1 MEVLLQKCSAYGFKF
16 YYGLSL
22 VLSKNLN
29 CMATY
34 DALVGMCAENP
45 P

>member
-1 MEVLLQKCSAYGFKF
+1 MEVLFQKYSAYGSKV
-16 YYGLSL
+16 YYGLFL
-22 VLSKNLN
+22 VLSENLN